1 MELAINITSACRI
14 RVLLVPVGPIKKSTF
29 WKHVELVKQFA
40 MVRLGDVTPDLK
52 KDSTAMFSSQVFQ
65 EGQLHFQFLT
75 SYSRDQAYLEDFQPH
90 RRIFGVVGIMDCQ
103 EWKDKNLS
111 EGYEHFV
118 KNLDKYPT
126 AVATRCFAFD
136 PTENQPDD
144 TKGLIM
150 IPNVGN
156 MSFYM
161 STMMCDFASELLNQ
175 FEMIAHRI
183 EKLQMLESPLQN
195 NVLGPPTN
203 IRASF
208 PSSAALL
215 PQPSMSSPDL
225 NPPPPAN
232 LSSARTPS
240 PVPMASSSTSF
251 LKRSSTTTTR
261 SATKSPIPSEQPR
274 SPTMNRS
281 YSASNMLGSG
291 EITKTKR
298 RTPGRIQKLLADFYL
313 LAGRLP
319 DAVTHYNQAIEIC
332 KGTADF
338 LWLASA
344 MEGQIC
350 AMLLL
355 EYLHADV
362 GHIVPRGQM
371 SPELRSESPTHEPS
385 EQSSST
391 PANSGLPSSI
401 VEIPQKYESVMQKY
415 AKVSSTSV
423 LPLPTL
429 VYVEACLKVARFLL
443 TVAMNGGWNDKVVAL
458 LVQGKLTS
466 EAAENELENSHT
478 VMDLKMLKE
487 SGVTR
492 LSIAEWTMRAAGNHM
507 QDIPVMDQIIATNCM
522 VSLLSIVGFHRK
534 AAFLMRESV
543 QIILPLLIQAHT
555 KVISSKHEDGRN
567 GKHTGRHDKGILN
580 VLERICD
587 SYGIEAPD
595 STTQSSSKSLRS
607 DSASHFGWP
616 DLQIEVLRECIT
628 VSEALPDY
636 TSMLRYTT
644 ILLRKMYKYI
654 SKEEQIRL
662 ASTIQRIVA
671 AGKKAGHVDS
681 NINYWGVDLVKS
693 IEAVKPI
700 ARKAVSP
707 HSVKRE
713 VAVTVSDGDPF
724 IYNPFSNKKL
734 PSHRHAVLVT
744 NEFTEFKVLLSN
756 PFGFDLEL
764 QSISLSTSGAVFE
777 STIASTTIPANA
789 SLTIR
794 LTGTPKEAGKL
805 IIKGCNI
812 KIAGFSEQE
821 FLMEATVDNKDEN
834 TKTVVTQGSK
844 TTGQSSSDTI
854 GSEAHHYALDVIP
867 EQPLLKIRE
876 TSLLHGALMLF
887 EGENSQINIE
897 LENIGNIPVDFI
909 TLSFSDSTT
918 TNPLPINPELPAEEV
933 YEVELFT
940 KGTPVFSWEGS
951 GKEIATTSGQKI
963 SLPPGEKW
971 SLHVNVFGK
980 RHCNNGTIQIDYGYI
995 NRIVGSE
1002 ASEEKESQKQAMPV
1016 FYTRQLYLPLLI
1028 TVSQHLEPSNWD
1040 ILYLR
1045 SQSNAEQATSDES
1058 KEIITS
1064 NGSNSLNPVES
1075 LLQSVQVDIASF
1087 DFDENNKHDYCL
1099 VAMDVRNIW
1108 TTPFDIEFTIH
1119 TSSENEQSSDDTI
1132 YFPVTI
1138 QPGLTTR
1145 ITVPVRRIYL
1155 SAEHLVKPVPS
1166 VDPSKQF
1173 VVSQAPKVAPE
1184 QERARL
1190 RMFWYREELLKRLTA
1205 TWRCSSTRR
1214 EGDLQLRSSLRLTPT
1229 QLSVLQK
1236 SDIEFLVNIEDSRRL
1251 AHSTFEV
1258 PSNRFIDMTIAI
1270 RNHRALPLKA
1280 ILRVQPV
1287 QDYGNTLRECDS
1299 SNNIL
1304 WQGLLHVIL
1313 PEIPPNAESAK
1324 HRLPLCFLSRGRYN
1338 FLFHVEDVFT
1348 REIVFDHERTI
1359 IDVVDRL

>member
-1 MELAINITSACRI
+1 MELAINITSVCRI

-111 EGYEHFV
+111 EGYEQFV

-161 STMMCDFASELLNQ
+161 STMMCDFASELLSQ

-183 EKLQMLESPLQN
+183 EMLQMLESPLQN
-195 NVLGPPTN
+195 NMLGPPTN

-208 PSSAALL
+208 PSSASVL

-225 NPPPPAN
+225 NPPPAAN
-232 LSSARTPS
+232 LSSARMPS

-251 LKRSSTTTTR
+251 LKRSSTSATR
-261 SATKSPIPSEQPR
+261 SATKSPVPSEQPR

-319 DAVTHYNQAIEIC
+319 DAVSHYNQAIEIC

-391 PANSGLPSSI
+391 PSNSGLPSSI

-415 AKVSSTSV
+415 AKVPSTSV

-429 VYVEACLKVARFLL
+429 VYVEACIKVARFLL

-466 EAAENELENSHT
+466 GVAENEQEGDHM
-478 VMDLKMLKE
+478 VMDPKMLKD

-507 QDIPVMDQIIATNCM
+507 RDIPVMDQIIATNCM
-522 VSLLSIVGFHRK
+522 VSLLSVVGFQRK

-567 GKHTGRHDKGILN
+567 GKHTGRHDKGILL

-587 SYGIEAPD
+587 SYGIEGPD
-595 STTQSSSKSLRS
+595 SYTQPSSKSLRS
-607 DSASHFGWP
+607 KSASHFGWP
-616 DLQIEVLRECIT
+616 ELQIEVLRECIT

-654 SKEEQIRL
+654 SKDEQIRL

-734 PSHRHAVLVT
+734 PSHRHTVLVT

-764 QSISLSTSGAVFE
+764 QSISLSTSGAAFE
-777 STIASTTIPANA
+777 PTIASTTIPANA

-794 LTGTPKEAGKL
+794 LTGTPKEAGKM
-805 IIKGCNI
+805 IIKGCHI

-821 FLMEATVDNKDEN
+821 FLMEEAVDRTEEN
-834 TKTVVTQGSK
+834 TKTSAAHGSNAA
-844 TTGQSSSDTI
+844 GQSSSDAA
-854 GSEAHHYALDVIP
+854 GSEANRYVLEVIP

-887 EGENSQINIE
+887 EGEISQINIE

-995 NRIVGSE
+995 DRIVSSE
-1002 ASEEKESQKQAMPV
+1002 TLDETESQKQAMPV

-1045 SQSNAEQATSDES
+1045 SQSNVEQATIDES
-1058 KEIITS
+1058 KKKDIIALNES
-1064 NGSNSLNPVES
+1064 SSLNPVER
-1075 LLQSVQVDIASF
+1075 LLQSVQADIASF
-1087 DFDENNKHDYCL
+1087 DFDENSKHDYCL

-1108 TTPFDIEFTIH
+1108 TTPFDIQFTIRN
-1119 TSSENEQSSDDTI
+1119 SLENDPANDDTI

-1155 SAEHLVKPVPS
+1155 SAEKLVKPVPS

-1214 EGDLQLRSSLRLTPT
+1214 EGDLQLRSTLRLTPT

-1251 AHSTFEV
+1251 AHRSFEV
-1258 PSNRFIDMTIAI
+1258 PSNKFIDMTIAI
-1270 RNHRALPLKA
+1270 RNHRGRFTYMK
-1280 ILRVQPV
+1280 
-1287 QDYGNTLRECDS
+1287 YSSGN
-1299 SNNIL
+1299 
-1304 WQGLLHVIL
+1304 
-1313 PEIPPNAESAK
+1313 
-1324 HRLPLCFLSRGRYN
+1324 
-1338 FLFHVEDVFT
+1338 
-1348 REIVFDHERTI
+1348 
-1359 IDVVDRL
+1359 

>member
-1 MELAINITSACRI
+1 MELAINITSVCRI

-111 EGYEHFV
+111 EGYEQFV

-161 STMMCDFASELLNQ
+161 STMMCDFASELLSQ

-183 EKLQMLESPLQN
+183 ETLQMLESPLQN
-195 NVLGPPTN
+195 NMLGPPTN

-208 PSSAALL
+208 PSSASVL

-240 PVPMASSSTSF
+240 PVPIASSSTSF
-251 LKRSSTTTTR
+251 LKRSSTTATR
-261 SATKSPIPSEQPR
+261 SATKSPLPSEQPR

-319 DAVTHYNQAIEIC
+319 DAVSHYNQAIDIC

-371 SPELRSESPTHEPS
+371 SPELRSESPTHES
-385 EQSSST
+385 EHSSST
-391 PANSGLPSSI
+391 PSNSGLPSSI

-415 AKVSSTSV
+415 AKVPSTSV

-429 VYVEACLKVARFLL
+429 VYVEACIKVARFLL

-466 EAAENELENSHT
+466 EVAENEQESGHM
-478 VMDLKMLKE
+478 VMDPKMLKD

-507 QDIPVMDQIIATNCM
+507 RDIPVMDQIIATNCM
-522 VSLLSIVGFHRK
+522 VSLLSVVGFHRK

-555 KVISSKHEDGRN
+555 KVISSKQEDGRN

-587 SYGIEAPD
+587 SYGIEGPD
-595 STTQSSSKSLRS
+595 SYTQSNSQSFRSKST
-607 DSASHFGWP
+607 SHFGWP
-616 DLQIEVLRECIT
+616 ELQIEVLRECIT

-654 SKEEQIRL
+654 SKDEQIRL

-734 PSHRHAVLVT
+734 PSHRHTVLVT

-764 QSISLSTSGAVFE
+764 QSISLSTSGASFE
-777 STIASTTIPANA
+777 PTIASTTIPANA

-805 IIKGCNI
+805 IIKGCHI

-821 FLMEATVDNKDEN
+821 FLMEETVDRTEEG
-834 TKTVVTQGSK
+834 TKTSASYGSK
-844 TTGQSSSDTI
+844 ATGQSSSDAA
-854 GSEAHHYALDVIP
+854 GSEANHYVLEVIP

-887 EGENSQINIE
+887 EGEISQINIE

-995 NRIVGSE
+995 DRIVSGE
-1002 ASEEKESQKQAMPV
+1002 TLDETESQKQAMPV

-1045 SQSNAEQATSDES
+1045 SQSNVEQATLDEN
-1058 KEIITS
+1058 KNIVAS
-1064 NGSNSLNPVES
+1064 NESSSLVPVER
-1075 LLQSVQVDIASF
+1075 LLQSVQADIASF

-1108 TTPFDIEFTIH
+1108 TTPFDIHFTIRN
-1119 TSSENEQSSDDTI
+1119 SLENDQADDDTI

-1155 SAEHLVKPVPS
+1155 SAEQVVKPVPS

-1173 VVSQAPKVAPE
+1173 VVSQAPKIAPE

-1214 EGDLQLRSSLRLTPT
+1214 EGDLQLRSTLRLTPT

-1251 AHSTFEV
+1251 AHRSFEV
-1258 PSNRFIDMTIAI
+1258 PSNNFIDMTIAI
-1270 RNHRALPLKA
+1270 RNHRAHPLKA

-1287 QDYGNTLRECDS
+1287 QDYGNTLRECDA

-1359 IDVVDRL
+1359 IDV